1 MSGVTISSLRCNLAA
16 MTVAEDWQLACSEFL
31 IEEIWTGA
39 LASGFGEVGDGRS
52 FSFRVEQQQLLVVDI
67 YRPRLD
73 CPVPHDEDV
82 VATASRRLF
91 GVDVADERSLTAAV
105 RDVVADLT
113 R

>member
-16 MTVAEDWQLACSEFL
+16 MTVAEDWQLACSEFF
-31 IEEIWTGA
+31 IEELWTGA
-39 LASGFGEVGDGRS
+39 FASGFGEVGDGRS
-52 FSFRVEQQQLLVVDI
+52 FSFRIERQLLVVDI

-91 GVDVADERSLTAAV
+91 GIDVTDERSLSAAV
-105 RDVVADLT
+105 RDAVSELT

>member
-1 MSGVTISSLRCNLAA
+1 

-39 LASGFGEVGDGRS
+39 FASGFGEVGDGRS
-52 FSFRVEQQQLLVVDI
+52 FSFRIEQQALVVEI
-67 YRPRLD
+67 YRPGLD

-82 VATASRRLF
+82 VARASRSLL
-91 GVDVADERSLTAAV
+91 GLDLSDERSLAAAV
-105 RDVVADLT
+105 RDAVSGA